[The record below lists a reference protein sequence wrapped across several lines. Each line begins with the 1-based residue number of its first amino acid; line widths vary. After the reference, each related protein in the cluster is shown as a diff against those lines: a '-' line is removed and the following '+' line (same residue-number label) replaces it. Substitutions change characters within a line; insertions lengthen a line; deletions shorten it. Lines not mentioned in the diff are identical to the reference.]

1 MKTKMQS
8 MVWSAL
14 LVAGLMAGPATAQ
27 AQDEGGQKPAR
38 EQRQQGP
45 QGPRGDR
52 VQMLREQ
59 LGLTDAQVEQLKPIF
74 AAEREELAAK
84 RRELGGRDADRE
96 KLREAMRPIHESY
109 IPKIEA
115 VLTAEQREKW
125 AKMRERRERAGGPGV
140 GGRPGGPGPKPG
152 TEATE

>member
-1 MKTKMQS
+1 MKTNVQT

-14 LVAGLMAGPATAQ
+14 LAAGLMAGVPAAQ
-27 AQDEGGQKPAR
+27 AQEEGGQKPAR

-45 QGPRGDR
+45 QGQRGDR

-74 AAEREELAAK
+74 AAEREEVAAK
-84 RRELGGRDADRE
+84 RRELGGREADRE
-96 KLREAMRPIHESY
+96 KVREATRAIHESY

-115 VLTAEQREKW
+115 VLTEEQREKW
-125 AKMRERRERAGGPGV
+125 AKLRERRA
-140 GGRPGGPGPKPG
+140 GRPGGPGGPGGPGAPKG
-152 TEATE
+152 GGDTE